1 LLFSISRTVEI
12 WYSRATATTRWR
24 TCKSVTTCATDALI
38 QIKADQITAF
48 SDGSALP
55 RQMGRTFRIGIR

>member
-1 LLFSISRTVEI
+1 L
-12 WYSRATATTRWR
+12 YSRATATTRWR

-55 RQMGRTFRIGIR
+55 RQIGRTFRIGIR